1 MAASAALRS
10 TIGLAALR
18 RAASPGLS
26 SSAGGGSS
34 GLAINL
40 RRRTMATGGQ
50 GGAVWR
56 MCKDCAFATVAG
68 GVAGG
73 VAGVGMILFASRLVE
88 EFDDYAEQERRTTK
102 DST

>member
-1 MAASAALRS
+1 MAAAAALRS
-10 TIGLAALR
+10 TIGLAVLR

-34 GLAINL
+34 GLAINP

-50 GGAVWR
+50 GGAVWKT
-56 MCKDCAFATVAG
+56 CKDAAFATVAG

-73 VAGVGMILFASRLVE
+73 VAGVGMILFASRLVGE
-88 EFDDYAEQERRTTK
+88 HDDYAEQERRTRK